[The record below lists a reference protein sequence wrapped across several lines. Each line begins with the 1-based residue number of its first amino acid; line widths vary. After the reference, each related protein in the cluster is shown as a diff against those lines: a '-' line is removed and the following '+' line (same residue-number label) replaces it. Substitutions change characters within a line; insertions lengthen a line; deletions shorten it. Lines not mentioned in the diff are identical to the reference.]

1 MEENINTT
9 QSVNGSK
16 IMPII
21 IGLGVLLLI
30 GGGAFYLLSNKDNT
44 QMNSEVNSTVNDS
57 MNTTSESGNTTDG
70 GDSATDEMTASINT
84 IAVTGSN
91 FKFDPSEIMVKKG
104 DTVSIVF
111 TNSDGMHDFVI
122 DEFYARTKVLKEG
135 ESETIEFVADQAGKF
150 EYYCSV
156 GQHRQMGM
164 VGNLIVAE

>member
-1 MEENINTT
+1 MDENIDTSTNA
-9 QSVNGSK
+9 NGSK
-16 IMPII
+16 MMPII
-21 IGLGVLLLI
+21 VGLGVLLLI
-30 GGGAFYLLSNKDNT
+30 GGGAFYLLSNKDNI
-44 QMNSEVNSTVNDS
+44 QMNTTVNSTVNES

-84 IAVTGSN
+84 IEVTGSS
-91 FKFDPSEIMVKKG
+91 FKFDPTEIMVKKG
-104 DTVSIVF
+104 DTVRIVF

-122 DEFYARTKVLKEG
+122 DEFDARTKVLKDG

>member
-104 DTVSIVF
+104 DTVRIVF

-122 DEFYARTKVLKEG
+122 DEFDARTKVLKDG

>member
-16 IMPII
+16 MMPII
-21 IGLGVLLLI
+21 VGLGVLLLI
-30 GGGAFYLLSNKDNT
+30 GGGAFYVLSNKDNT
-44 QMNSEVNSTVNDS
+44 QMNTTVNSTVNDS

-84 IAVTGSN
+84 IEVSGSN
-91 FKFDPSEIMVKKG
+91 FKFDPSEILVKKG
-104 DTVSIVF
+104 DTVRIVF

-122 DEFYARTKVLKEG
+122 DEFDARTKVLKDG